1 MYFSSMSP
9 QSCRSQKN
17 QIKNYVSHFVR
28 EVSCICIKI
37 NESGRPSSKLQFFF
51 FREPE
56 HPVQSAKG
64 ENAFGVNDS
73 ALNFNNVLFE
83 NE

>member
-1 MYFSSMSP
+1 MFHILWEKLVASVLKLMRAAT
-9 QSCRSQKN
+9 QAARSN
-17 QIKNYVSHFVR
+17 
-28 EVSCICIKI
+28 
-37 NESGRPSSKLQFFF
+37 FF